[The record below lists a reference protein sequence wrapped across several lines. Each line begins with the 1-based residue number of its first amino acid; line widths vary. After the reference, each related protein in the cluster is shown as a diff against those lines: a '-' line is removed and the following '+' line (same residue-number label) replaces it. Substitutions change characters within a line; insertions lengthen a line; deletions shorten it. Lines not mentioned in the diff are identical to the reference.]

1 MIRKITFL
9 ILFGI
14 SLSACQQN
22 ASKESR
28 YALLVTQNNVLV
40 QEDYFNGAGADD
52 FMDVQSLTKGIMSIL
67 IGIAIEKGFIASEND
82 AIEKYLSEEFKT
94 LDDAQKKKIS
104 IKHLLNQT
112 SGLAWKGY
120 LEHEDWLASA
130 DPILHVLQKEM
141 VAAPG
146 SEYNYNSGAT
156 HLLSVI
162 ITRATG
168 ISTLDFAKEYL
179 FQDIGIEKV
188 EWEKRNKGYYDGSG
202 LGLRMKARDLMTIGQ
217 LLLAKGMA
225 VQFYNK
231 QVVNPLWIE
240 KMFDPQEKS
249 ASQWG
254 LRNSKHGF
262 CWYQANLDGLSIN
275 YGMGYGGQFIFMIPA
290 QKLVIVA
297 THNHDTPRG
306 LKQQKDFLKNML
318 PVLIKKYKE
327 K

>member
-9 ILFGI
+9 VLLGI
-14 SLSACQQN
+14 SLAACQQN

-82 AIEKYLSEEFKT
+82 AIEKYLSEEFKK
-94 LDDAQKKKIS
+94 LNDAQKKKIS

-112 SGLAWKGY
+112 SGLAWKGH

-146 SEYNYNSGAT
+146 SEYHYNSGAT

-162 ITRATG
+162 LTRATEM
-168 ISTLDFAKEYL
+168 STLDFAKEYL

-231 QVVNPLWIE
+231 QVVNPLWIQ

-249 ASQWG
+249 GSQWG

-262 CWYQANLDGLSIN
+262 CWYQAKLDGDTIN

-290 QKLVIVA
+290 QQLVIVT
-297 THNHDTPRG
+297 THNSDTPRG
-306 LKQQKDFLKNML
+306 LKQQNDFLKNIL